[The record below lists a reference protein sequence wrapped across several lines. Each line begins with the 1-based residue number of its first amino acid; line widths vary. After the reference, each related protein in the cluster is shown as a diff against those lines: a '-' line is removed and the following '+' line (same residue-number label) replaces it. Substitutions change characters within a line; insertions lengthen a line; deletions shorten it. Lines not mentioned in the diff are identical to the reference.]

1 MLCFILGV
9 LAVPAA
15 AYLYLSYG
23 HPPVA
28 VADPSFPA
36 EAAIVHNPLHA
47 RIDREMPK
55 ASPVPVNEQTMTEA
69 ATLYKQQCAFCH
81 GLPDHPAALAASMF
95 PGAPQLWERHHNGQ
109 VVGVSDDEAGETY
122 WKIKNGIRL
131 SAMPSYVK
139 LMSDTQMWEIA
150 NLLKNADKPLPDAA
164 QRALHPDHSDTV
176 GIVTSRSTD
185 RGSL

>member
-1 MLCFILGV
+1 MSRLGVAILCFILGI
-9 LAVPAA
+9 LAVPAS

-47 RIDREMPK
+47 RINREM
-55 ASPVPVNEQTMTEA
+55 ASPPGLPVNEQTLTEA
-69 ATLYKQQCAFCH
+69 AALYKQQCAFCH
-81 GLPDHPAALAASMF
+81 GLPNQKAAIADNMF

-109 VVGVSDDEAGETY
+109 VVGVSDDEIGETY

-139 LMSDTQMWEIA
+139 LMTDQQMWEIA
-150 NLLKNADKPLPDAA
+150 TLLKNADKPLPFSA
-164 QRALHPDHSDTV
+164 QKALQP
-176 GIVTSRSTD
+176 STTEAP
-185 RGSL
+185 